1 MPRVWPLTGY
11 AQCSDSVP
19 DWCFPHTLAPTISTL
34 LRALT
39 LSLPPSLPSQPLV
52 TLGKHPNRLFSLF
65 TRSDMNED
73 IVQTDLEYGPSP
85 SSRHSLSLPRVRQG
99 LDLMSDMWTVHSF
112 SDPAGL
118 GGSTIHEGPI
128 ASPPQSMYIS
138 DSAIEEKF
146 SQGENLL
153 PPLPSLYLPPHPE
166 SKTIGLVVSTVQ

>member
-1 MPRVWPLTGY
+1 
-11 AQCSDSVP
+11 
-19 DWCFPHTLAPTISTL
+19 
-34 LRALT
+34 
-39 LSLPPSLPSQPLV
+39 
-52 TLGKHPNRLFSLF
+52 
-65 TRSDMNED
+65 MNED

>member
-1 MPRVWPLTGY
+1 
-11 AQCSDSVP
+11 
-19 DWCFPHTLAPTISTL
+19 
-34 LRALT
+34 
-39 LSLPPSLPSQPLV
+39 
-52 TLGKHPNRLFSLF
+52 
-65 TRSDMNED
+65 MNED

-118 GGSTIHEGPI
+118 GGPTIHEGPI

-146 SQGENLL
+146 SHGENYYPLSLL
-153 PPLPSLYLPPHPE
+153 CICPLTPNRRP
-166 SKTIGLVVSTVQ
+166 